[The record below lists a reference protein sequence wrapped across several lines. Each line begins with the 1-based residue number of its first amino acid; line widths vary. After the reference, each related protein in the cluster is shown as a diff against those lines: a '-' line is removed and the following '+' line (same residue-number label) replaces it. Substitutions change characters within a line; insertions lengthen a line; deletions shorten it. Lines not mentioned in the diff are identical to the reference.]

1 MDIQKL
7 SNKTLTLF
15 NSFIK
20 DLIITLP
27 EYSEILTENY
37 NDIIEL
43 ETLDDIQNY
52 PKLDKFMDTVYKYN
66 TYITK
71 RDRKFFDKDVELI
84 EGVSLK
90 ELWNKDITPKNRN
103 IIWKYLQSFCII
115 SMNLKSSED
124 LQNLING
131 EDENVLENKKD
142 LKDLKKMNQ
151 LTKDIK
157 HQKMGQGSEG
167 FEGGL
172 ENILEGGLENILE
185 SSSIG
190 KLAKE
195 IAGGLDLGDM
205 NITPNDGEEMDMSKM
220 LQSTDFLG
228 LFNKINEQVKEKFD
242 SGEINGDILSSDAE
256 NLMPTLMDNPFFK
269 NMMNSDLFKGG
280 VNKK

>member
-27 EYSEILTENY
+27 EYSEILTDNY
-37 NDIIEL
+37 NDISEL
-43 ETLDDIQNY
+43 ETLDDIKNY

-131 EDENVLENKKD
+131 EDGDVLENKKD

-151 LTKDIK
+151 LTKDIT
-157 HQKMGQGSEG
+157 QTNMGSGSEG
-167 FEGGL
+167 FGEGIG
-172 ENILEGGLENILE
+172 EGLENILE

-205 NITPNDGEEMDMSKM
+205 NINPDGEEMDMSKM

-242 SGEINGDILSSDAE
+242 SGEINEDILSTDAE
-256 NLMPTLMDNPFFK
+256 NLMPNLMDNPFFK

>member
-27 EYSEILTENY
+27 EYSEILTDNY
-37 NDIIEL
+37 NDISEL
-43 ETLDDIQNY
+43 ETLDDIKNY

-131 EDENVLENKKD
+131 EDGDVLENKKD

-151 LTKDIK
+151 LTKDIT
-157 HQKMGQGSEG
+157 QTNSGQSSEG
-167 FEGGL
+167 ILGGL
-172 ENILEGGLENILE
+172 GGGLEGGLENILE

-205 NITPNDGEEMDMSKM
+205 NINPDGGEMDMSKM

-242 SGEINGDILSSDAE
+242 SGEINEDILSTDAE
-256 NLMPTLMDNPFFK
+256 NLMPNLMDNPFFK

>member
-1 MDIQKL
+1 MDIHKL
-7 SNKTLTLF
+7 YNKTLTLF

-27 EYSEILTENY
+27 EYSEILTNNY
-37 NDIIEL
+37 NNILEL
-43 ETLDDIQNY
+43 ETLEDIKKY
-52 PKLDKFMDTVYKYN
+52 PKLDNFMDIVYKYN

-71 RDRKFFDKDVELI
+71 RDRKIFDKDIELL
-84 EGVSLK
+84 EGISSKV
-90 ELWNKDITPKNRN
+90 LWNKEITPKNRN

-115 SMNLKSSED
+115 SMNLKSSKD

-131 EDENVLENKKD
+131 EEENVLENKKD

-157 HQKMGQGSEG
+157 QQKMGQGAEC

-172 ENILEGGLENILE
+172 GEGLENILE

-195 IAGGLDLGDM
+195 IACGLDIGDM
-205 NITPNDGEEMDMSKM
+205 NINPNGEEMDMSKM

-228 LFNKINEQVKEKFD
+228 LFNKINEQVKEKFET
-242 SGEINGDILSSDAE
+242 GEINEDILSSDAE
-256 NLMPTLMDNPFFK
+256 NLMPNLLENPFFK

-280 VNKK
+280 VNNK

>member
-7 SNKTLTLF
+7 YNKTLTLF

-27 EYSEILTENY
+27 EYSEILTNNY
-37 NDIIEL
+37 NNILEL
-43 ETLDDIQNY
+43 ETLEDIKKY
-52 PKLDKFMDTVYKYN
+52 PKLDNFMNIVYKYN

-71 RDRKFFDKDVELI
+71 RDRKIFDKDIELL
-84 EGVSLK
+84 EGISSKV
-90 ELWNKDITPKNRN
+90 LWNKEITPKNRN

-115 SMNLKSSED
+115 SMNLKSSKD
-124 LQNLING
+124 LQNILNG
-131 EDENVLENKKD
+131 EEENVLENKKD

-157 HQKMGQGSEG
+157 HKNTGHGAEC

-172 ENILEGGLENILE
+172 GEGLENILE

-195 IAGGLDLGDM
+195 IACGLDIGDM
-205 NITPNDGEEMDMSKM
+205 NINPNGEEMDMSKM

-228 LFNKINEQVKEKFD
+228 LFNKINEQVKEKFET
-242 SGEINGDILSSDAE
+242 GEINEDILSSDAE
-256 NLMPTLMDNPFFK
+256 NLMPNLMENPFFK

>member
-27 EYSEILTENY
+27 EYSEILTDNY
-37 NDIIEL
+37 NDISEL
-43 ETLDDIQNY
+43 ETLDDIKNY

-131 EDENVLENKKD
+131 EDGDVLENKKD

-151 LTKDIK
+151 LTKDIT
-157 HQKMGQGSEG
+157 QTNMGSGSEG
-167 FEGGL
+167 FGEGIG
-172 ENILEGGLENILE
+172 EGLENILE

-205 NITPNDGEEMDMSKM
+205 NINPDGGEMDMSKM

-242 SGEINGDILSSDAE
+242 SGEINEDILSTDAE
-256 NLMPTLMDNPFFK
+256 NLMPNLMDNPFFK

>member
-37 NDIIEL
+37 NDISKL

-52 PKLDKFMDTVYKYN
+52 PKLDKFMDTLYKYN

-71 RDRKFFDKDVELI
+71 RDRKLFDKDVELI
-84 EGVSLK
+84 EGLSLK

-131 EDENVLENKKD
+131 EEENVLENKRD

-157 HQKMGQGSEG
+157 HQKMGQGGEG

-205 NITPNDGEEMDMSKM
+205 NITPNDGEEMDMSEM

>member
-1 MDIQKL
+1 MDIEKL

-15 NSFIK
+15 QSFIK

-27 EYSEILTENY
+27 EYSEILTDNY

-43 ETLDDIQNY
+43 ETLEDIKKC
-52 PKLDKFMDTVYKYN
+52 PKLDNFMNIVYKYN

-71 RDRKFFDKDVELI
+71 RDRKIFDKDIELL
-84 EGVSLK
+84 EGISSK
-90 ELWNKDITPKNRN
+90 ELWNKEITPKNRN

-157 HQKMGQGSEG
+157 HKNMGSGSEG
-167 FEGGL
+167 FGGGMG
-172 ENILEGGLENILE
+172 EGLENILE

-195 IAGGLDLGDM
+195 IACGLDIGDM
-205 NITPNDGEEMDMSKM
+205 NINPNDEDMDMSKM

-242 SGEINGDILSSDAE
+242 SGEINEDILSTDAE
-256 NLMPTLMDNPFFK
+256 NLMPNLMDNPFFK

>member
-37 NDIIEL
+37 NDISKL

-52 PKLDKFMDTVYKYN
+52 PKLDKFMDTLYKYN

-71 RDRKFFDKDVELI
+71 RDRKLFDKDVELI
-84 EGVSLK
+84 EGLSLK

-131 EDENVLENKKD
+131 EEENVLENKRD

-157 HQKMGQGSEG
+157 HQKMGQGGEG
-167 FEGGL
+167 LDGGL
-172 ENILEGGLENILE
+172 ENILEGGLDNILE

-205 NITPNDGEEMDMSKM
+205 NINPDGEEMDMSKM

>member
-27 EYSEILTENY
+27 EYSELLTENY

-43 ETLDDIQNY
+43 ETLDDIQKY

-84 EGVSLK
+84 EGVSIK

-167 FEGGL
+167 FEGG
-172 ENILEGGLENILE
+172 LEGGLENILE

>member
-1 MDIQKL
+1 MDIHKL
-7 SNKTLTLF
+7 YNKTLTLF

-27 EYSEILTENY
+27 EYSEILTNNY
-37 NDIIEL
+37 NNILEL
-43 ETLDDIQNY
+43 ETLEDIKKY
-52 PKLDKFMDTVYKYN
+52 PKLDNFMDIVYKYN

-71 RDRKFFDKDVELI
+71 RDRKIFDKDIELL
-84 EGVSLK
+84 EGISSKV
-90 ELWNKDITPKNRN
+90 LWNKEITPKNRN

-115 SMNLKSSED
+115 SMNLKSSKD

-157 HQKMGQGSEG
+157 QQKMGQGAEC

-172 ENILEGGLENILE
+172 GEGLENILE

-195 IAGGLDLGDM
+195 IACGLDIGDM
-205 NITPNDGEEMDMSKM
+205 NINPNGEEMDMSKM

-228 LFNKINEQVKEKFD
+228 LFNKINEQVKEKFET
-242 SGEINGDILSSDAE
+242 GEINEDILSSDAE
-256 NLMPTLMDNPFFK
+256 NLMPNLLENPFFK

-280 VNKK
+280 VNNK

>member
-37 NDIIEL
+37 NDILEL
-43 ETLDDIQNY
+43 ETIEDIKKY
-52 PKLDKFMDTVYKYN
+52 PKLNKFMEIVYKYN

-71 RDRKFFDKDVELI
+71 RDRKIFDKDVELL
-84 EGVSLK
+84 EGVSSK

-103 IIWKYLQSFCII
+103 IIWKYLQSFCIV

-124 LQNLING
+124 LKNLLNG
-131 EDENVLENKKD
+131 EEENVLENKKD

-157 HQKMGQGSEG
+157 QTNSGQSSEG
-167 FEGGL
+167 ILGGL
-172 ENILEGGLENILE
+172 GEGLEGGLENILE

-205 NITPNDGEEMDMSKM
+205 NINPNDGEGMDIGKM
-220 LQSTDFLG
+220 MQSTDFLG
-228 LFNKINEQVKEKFD
+228 LFNKINEQVKEKFET
-242 SGEINGDILSSDAE
+242 GEINGDILSSDAE

-269 NMMNSDLFKGG
+269 NMMNSDLFKGE